1 MCDSEDSSQEQ
12 RLLRNMGAYKVVLDL
27 LEVPYD
33 NVRYTHT
40 NHTHTHAHTNHTHT
54 YTHTH

>member
-33 NVRYTHT
+33 SVCSSSDYLKCTLVMIYTFFL
-40 NHTHTHAHTNHTHT
+40 
-54 YTHTH
+54 